1 MDALTPAT
9 KPLRRVRNLGLG
21 RALAERRV
29 LEKHGKTALAAATAK
44 QLRHRL
50 LSLKKLAAN
59 PEIYTWWCSTPL
71 GVHRLGKRSTLH
83 LTMCAG
89 GGQKENT
96 FRQVIQGYGIGVMT
110 GQQIPKSST
119 RHSPSAPISQGS
131 LRSRDTQARRAR
143 PLAAGTL
150 QRPSRV
156 CRVRGLHQLMLCC
169 MC

>member
-1 MDALTPAT
+1 MDAQTPAT
-9 KPLRRVRNLGLG
+9 KPLRRVQNLGLG
-21 RALAERRV
+21 RALAESPT

-71 GVHRLGKRSTLH
+71 GVHRLGKISTLH

-96 FRQVIQGYGIGVMT
+96 FRQVIQGYADCSWPVRLPVICQLSASYLPVIWQHKGGIT
-110 GQQIPKSST
+110 I
-119 RHSPSAPISQGS
+119 
-131 LRSRDTQARRAR
+131 
-143 PLAAGTL
+143 
-150 QRPSRV
+150 
-156 CRVRGLHQLMLCC
+156 
-169 MC
+169 